1 MKDFDDKE
9 LNFDIFK
16 LKLGD
21 ISNEIDGTLFEQ
33 IFGHTLINQQI
44 N

>member
-33 IFGHTLINQQI
+33 IFGHTLIN
-44 N
+44 